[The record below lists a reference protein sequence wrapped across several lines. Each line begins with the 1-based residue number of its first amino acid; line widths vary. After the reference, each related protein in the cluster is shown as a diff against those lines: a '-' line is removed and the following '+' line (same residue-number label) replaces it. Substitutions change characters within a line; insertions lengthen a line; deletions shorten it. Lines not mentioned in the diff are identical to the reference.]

1 MAKKEEVWVC
11 TATMIPTF
19 GVPFIADLQL
29 SDEERWRNGI
39 FKNQRGEELDADW
52 FPQESHVDPKMFDYL
67 AKYEGKKL
75 TYKKGLPYFFGCG
88 YYYVSLELADV
99 LRQFD
104 LGNGALYPTRFF
116 EVDGKTSIPGE
127 YFCLHFGNVKEAFL
141 PDQSPKA
148 WPWGFSKVPSKWK
161 PSIAAKNGDIAVSG
175 AALEGPDIWIDA
187 KFWQAFFISGR
198 LMRALKKAKL
208 SRRFSV
214 RKCRIVDQH
223 I

>member
-1 MAKKEEVWVC
+1 MRDKSTGNTVFKLNRRQLIASAVFAAGATKAKRGLSMAKKEEVWVC

-116 EVDGKTSIPGE
+116 EVDGKTLTG
-127 YFCLHFGNVKEAFL
+127 L
-141 PDQSPKA
+141 
-148 WPWGFSKVPSKWK
+148 
-161 PSIAAKNGDIAVSG
+161 
-175 AALEGPDIWIDA
+175 
-187 KFWQAFFISGR
+187 
-198 LMRALKKAKL
+198 
-208 SRRFSV
+208 
-214 RKCRIVDQH
+214 
-223 I
+223 